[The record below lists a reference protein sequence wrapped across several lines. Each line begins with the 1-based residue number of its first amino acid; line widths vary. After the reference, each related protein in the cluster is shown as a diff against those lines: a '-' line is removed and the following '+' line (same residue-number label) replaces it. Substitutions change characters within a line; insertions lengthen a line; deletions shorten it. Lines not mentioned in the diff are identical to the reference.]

1 MFKSVL
7 AIIMSSVIAV
17 RVPRK
22 LKEELDKLGINY
34 ADEIRKFLRE
44 RVKREK
50 MKRLLHEIRI
60 LRKKSPK
67 IEGNLAAE
75 FVREDRESR

>member
-1 MFKSVL
+1 
-7 AIIMSSVIAV
+7 MSSVIAV

-50 MKRLLHEIRI
+50 MKRLLREIRI
-60 LRKKSPK
+60 LRKKGPK